1 MSLKLPF
8 GHKGEEMGSI
18 PIKEVTLLREQ
29 GKSDRE
35 VITKL
40 KAQGFSFQAIEKAM
54 LHVLKSSVGNSNDPI
69 SQPGMKP
76 PQNFGQPPGMQS
88 PQGIPQQPPGMQP
101 PQQGSSQLP
110 QRDQV
115 GFGRQAQPAQG
126 GQELM
131 PEQKLGF
138 SGMQEPNLEMQSEP
152 TDLIEEI
159 VEGVVEEKFEK
170 LDTKFEFIQKNQEKL
185 KEEIDAMKVLL
196 TNEVQKVEK
205 LIEGSKG
212 ETSKLNDEI
221 ETIDIK
227 CAALERAFKQFLPDL
242 AEKVRSKTLKQK
254 GVEVVNEEMK

>member
-18 PIKEVTLLREQ
+18 PIKEVTLLRKQ

-54 LHVLKSSVGNSNDPI
+54 LHVLKSGVGNSNDPI
-69 SQPGMKP
+69 SQPGMRP
-76 PQNFGQPPGMQS
+76 PQNFGQPPQV
-88 PQGIPQQPPGMQP
+88 IPQQPPGMQP
-101 PQQGSSQLP
+101 PQQGSPQLP
-110 QRDQV
+110 QREQV
-115 GFGRQAQPAQG
+115 NFGRQAQPAQG
-126 GQELM
+126 TQELM

-138 SGMQEPNLEMQSEP
+138 SGMQEPSLEMQSEP

-185 KEEIDAMKVLL
+185 KEEIEAMKILL

-205 LIEGSKG
+205 LVEGSKE
-212 ETSKLNDEI
+212 ETNKLDDEI

-242 AEKVRSKTLKQK
+242 AEKVRSKTLKQQ

>member
-35 VITKL
+35 IITKL
-40 KAQGFSFQAIEKAM
+40 KTQGFSFQAIEKAM
-54 LHVLKSSVGNSNDPI
+54 LHVLKSGVGNSNDPI
-69 SQPGMKP
+69 PQPGVKF
-76 PQNFGQPPGMQS
+76 PQGSRQPSGMQS
-88 PQGIPQQPPGMQP
+88 HQGIPQSSGMQT
-101 PQQGSSQLP
+101 PQQGSPQLL
-110 QRDQV
+110 QREQV
-115 GFGRQAQPAQG
+115 NFRQVPPVQG
-126 GQELM
+126 NQELI

-138 SGMQEPNLEMQSEP
+138 SGMQEPSLEMQFEP
-152 TDLIEEI
+152 TNLIEEI

-185 KEEIDAMKVLL
+185 KEDIEKMRVLL
-196 TNEVQKVEK
+196 ANEIQKVEK
-205 LIEGSKG
+205 LIEGSKE
-212 ETSKLNDEI
+212 ETNKLKDDI
-221 ETIDIK
+221 ETVDIK

-254 GVEVVNEEMK
+254 GVEVLNE